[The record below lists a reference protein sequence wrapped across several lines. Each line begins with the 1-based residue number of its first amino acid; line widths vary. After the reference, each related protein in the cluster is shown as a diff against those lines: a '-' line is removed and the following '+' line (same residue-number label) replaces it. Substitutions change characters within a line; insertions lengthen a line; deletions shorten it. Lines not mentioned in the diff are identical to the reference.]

1 MKSSLRTCLIFAVVL
16 VHGNII
22 AQTINHDKGIARVGD
37 RIISGS
43 EFLERYELT
52 PAVNKHNKKNTES
65 AKTNFLYTLIAE
77 KLWALEA
84 AANGLD
90 TTEVMKFSKNAFEKM
105 FVLDEL
111 YKREILDKIEI
122 TNEEML
128 DAIKKNKTTLKVN
141 YLFSEDEEE
150 IQNLFKLLTEGIP
163 FDTIL
168 AESPEFREQPE
179 PVEIVYGQMDKQ
191 IEDTLYALSLGE
203 YTSPLLTPDG
213 WYIFILKNKTER
225 LFSTAV
231 DIEESENTAGKI
243 IKARKEKEIF
253 KEFYSNFF
261 RGKLVDVNPVLFESL
276 AEKISVLLTRKKA
289 NEKIKDGDPVFLL
302 AGEVISI
309 EEMFGEDSL
318 KLPFI
323 LFDENPLSLKAFIR
337 IIAFDGFKLT
347 DCNIANTRAQLDLK
361 AWRTIEEEMLAQE
374 GFKRGYHLLPE
385 VRYQVRMWYDN
396 YLFQML
402 QNQFFDSL
410 AVSNEEVYKYFQAVS
425 ERNNPVVMLN
435 IVEVLTDSLEL
446 INYIMSELNN
456 GTDIKELASKY
467 TEREFTKKRG
477 GEFGLSPV
485 NKLGEL
491 GLIASRMEVGEIYG
505 PLKLPEGY
513 SIFQL
518 IEKRR
523 QDDSL
528 FVPFEKVKDSYRS
541 ELIRNK
547 LNTKM
552 NDYTVQLALKYGIEI
567 NPDFLS
573 SIEVTGINSFAVRYL
588 GFGGKVNAVP
598 LLTPNSAWAESYFK
612 KIINI
617 Q

>member
-1 MKSSLRTCLIFAVVL
+1 MKSSLISCLIFAIIL
-16 VHGNII
+16 AHGNII
-22 AQTINHDKGIARVGD
+22 AQTIGYDRGIARVGD
-37 RIISGS
+37 KVISGS

-65 AKTNFLYTLIAE
+65 EKTSFLYTLIAE

-105 FVLDEL
+105 FALDEL

-122 TNEEML
+122 TNEELL
-128 DAIKKNKTTLKVN
+128 DAIEKNKTTLKVN

-150 IQNLFKLLTEGIP
+150 IRNLFKLLKDGIP

-168 AESPEFREQPE
+168 AESPEYQEQPV

-203 YTSPLLTPDG
+203 YTSPIFTPDG
-213 WYIFILKNKTER
+213 WYIFILKNKTEQ
-225 LFSTAV
+225 LFSTAG
-231 DIEESENTAGKI
+231 DIQESENTAVKI

-253 KEFYSNFF
+253 EKFYSDFF
-261 RGKLVDVNPVLFESL
+261 HGKSVDVNPVLFESL
-276 AEKISVLLTRKKA
+276 AQKISLSLSRKKT
-289 NEKIKDGDPVFLL
+289 NENIKDGDPVFLL
-302 AGEVISI
+302 AGEVINI

-318 KLPFI
+318 KFPFI
-323 LFDENPLSLKAFIR
+323 LFDEKPLSLKEFIR

-347 DCNIANTRAQLDLK
+347 DCSIANTRAQLDLT
-361 AWRTIEEEMLAQE
+361 ARQTIEKELLARE
-374 GFKRGYHLLPE
+374 GFKRGYNLLPQ
-385 VRYQVRMWYDN
+385 VRYQVQMWYDN

-402 QNQFFDSL
+402 QNKFFDSL
-410 AVSNEEVYKYFQAVS
+410 AVSDEEVYKYFLAVN

-446 INYIMSELNN
+446 INSIMNELKN
-456 GTDIKELASKY
+456 GTDIKELALKY
-467 TEREFTKKRG
+467 TEREFTKQRG

-491 GLIASRMEVGEIYG
+491 GIIASRMEVGDIYG

-513 SIFQL
+513 SVFQL
-518 IEKRR
+518 IDKKR

-528 FVPFEKVKDSYRS
+528 FVPFEKVKDNYRF
-541 ELIRNK
+541 ELMRNK

-567 NPDFLS
+567 NADFLR

-588 GFGGKVNAVP
+588 GFGGKMNAVP
-598 LLTPNSAWAESYFK
+598 LLSPNSSWVESYLK
-612 KIINI
+612 KIKNI